1 MNEDFTRLLTE
12 GIRQASRRPNIYGY
26 RPHQNQQRF
35 HKSKAKRKLYFGGNR
50 SGKTVGGATES
61 IWRLTGRHPYRTDL
75 PQPPVRGRISTVDF
89 VEGLQKIIL
98 PEVSRWLPP
107 SDLINGAWEDSY
119 NKSERILTLNNGST
133 CDFLTYEQD
142 KNKHSGTS
150 RHFVWFDEE
159 PTEDVFNE
167 DLARLVDTD
176 GDWYLTLT
184 PLAGLTHLYYTYYEP
199 IMINGDIMPSTEIF
213 LVDSRENPHIKAEA
227 LEELFANMSSEE
239 RDARLT
245 GRFLTFSGLI
255 YPEFNDEHIIPPINP
270 DEVKEQLIILGMD
283 HGGTNPT
290 AWLWGAVDYDGRCI
304 IFHEHYAGG
313 LLVSQ
318 HANAVRLYNSL
329 HNITPAYH
337 IGDPAIRQKSPL
349 DGSSVQQEYA
359 LNGIGIAF
367 ANNKH
372 DIGFDRVRW
381 YLRNRKL
388 FITKDCTNLIRELRG
403 YRYKSFSSSK
413 MGNTRNPLEE
423 PMKKN
428 DHACDAL
435 RYLLVSRPENDTGR
449 EASPTYLS
457 TVPMS
462 PSVGDAVHEYD
473 YEPVNTGQ
481 GFHTILGDDW

>member
-1 MNEDFTRLLTE
+1 
-12 GIRQASRRPNIYGY
+12 
-26 RPHQNQQRF
+26 
-35 HKSKAKRKLYFGGNR
+35 
-50 SGKTVGGATES
+50 
-61 IWRLTGRHPYRTDL
+61 
-75 PQPPVRGRISTVDF
+75 VDF

-98 PEVSRWLPP
+98 PEISRWVAP

-119 NKSERILTLNNGST
+119 SKAERILTLNNGST

-184 PLAGLTHLYYTYYEP
+184 PLHGLTHLYYTYYEP
-199 IMINGDIMPSTEIF
+199 IVINGDLLPSTEVF
-213 LVDSRENPHIKAEA
+213 LVDSRENPYIKAEA

-255 YPEFNDEHIIPPINP
+255 YPEFSDAHIIDPIDVSQVREN
-270 DEVKEQLIILGMD
+270 LIICAMD

-290 AWLWGAVDYDGRCI
+290 AWLWASIDSDGRCI
-304 IFHEHYAGG
+304 IFHEYYQPGEI
-313 LLVSQ
+313 VSY
-318 HANAVRLYNSL
+318 HAQQVRLYNSVNSL
-329 HNITPAYH
+329 IPAYN
-337 IGDPAIRQKSPL
+337 IGDPAIKQKNPL

-359 LNGIGIAF
+359 INGIGIAL

-381 YLRNRKL
+381 YLKHNKL
-388 FITKDCTNLIRELRG
+388 YITKNCTNLIRELRG

-435 RYLLVSRPENDTGR
+435 RYLLVSRPENDTGS
-449 EASPTYLS
+449 EVTPQWHAPFQVSPTLPLND
-457 TVPMS
+457 V
-462 PSVGDAVHEYD
+462 VHEYD
-473 YEPVNTGQ
+473 YYPPHSDERYHV
-481 GFHTILGDDW
+481 ILGDEW